1 MAMRR
6 SNGAHIWK
14 SEAGASM
21 RKQGRRAAAG
31 EVIERVLHDQS
42 PKSARR
48 HYKLRD
54 NEKSQEQER
63 RILRNKTL
71 GKKRRGTQLGRK
83 KYPGARTK

>member
-14 SEAGASM
+14 SEAGSSM

-42 PKSARR
+42 PVRCFMTHSEY
-48 HYKLRD
+48 H
-54 NEKSQEQER
+54 
-63 RILRNKTL
+63 
-71 GKKRRGTQLGRK
+71 
-83 KYPGARTK
+83 KYMLNSIASWVA

>member
-14 SEAGASM
+14 SEAGASV

-42 PKSARR
+42 PVSCFMTHSEYIIHWYMLKSNVIWVA
-48 HYKLRD
+48 
-54 NEKSQEQER
+54 
-63 RILRNKTL
+63 
-71 GKKRRGTQLGRK
+71 
-83 KYPGARTK
+83 